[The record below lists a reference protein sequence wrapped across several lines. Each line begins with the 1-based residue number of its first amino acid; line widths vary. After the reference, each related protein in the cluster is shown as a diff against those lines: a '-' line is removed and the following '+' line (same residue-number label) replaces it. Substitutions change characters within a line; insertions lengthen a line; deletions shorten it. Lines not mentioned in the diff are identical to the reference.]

1 MTDERTRQLI
11 QDFEKGVDSDA
22 QKEKQEEF
30 ESLRAWF
37 QDKFGIDN
45 VEKITQDDVLTFVK
59 KIDKKWCGNSGE
71 GFWQPGLYPVHW
83 EKMTEDI
90 DRFRAAIRF
99 LLYGEGKIEDRIN
112 AIQSKDGPY
121 SCPVLKGEFLIV
133 ATAFLV
139 VHQPEEF
146 VGILSMKD
154 KRDIL
159 KNLDRL
165 SPTVSPENIGE
176 QFVRLNDAFIKFK
189 KDFGVAGWNNYYKFV
204 YFLWGHIREDKAA

>member
-1 MTDERTRQLI
+1 MIDKRICQLI
-11 QDFEKGVDSDA
+11 QGFDLGD
-22 QKEKQEEF
+22 QKEKQKEF

-45 VEKITQDDVLTFVK
+45 IEKITQDDVLTFAR
-59 KIDKKWCGNSGE
+59 KIDKKWCGNRGE

-90 DRFRAAIRF
+90 DKFRAAIKF

-112 AIQSKDGPY
+112 TIQRKEGPY
-121 SCPVLKGEFLIV
+121 SCPILEGKYLVV

-154 KRDIL
+154 KRNIL
-159 KNLDRL
+159 KNLHRL
-165 SPTVSPENIGE
+165 PPTVLPEDIGG
-176 QFVRLNDAFIKFK
+176 QFVRLNDAFIKIK
-189 KDFGVAGWNNYYKFV
+189 RERGINEAGST
-204 YFLWGHIREDKAA
+204 L